1 MTYVPPATAITT
13 ATIVSY
19 TRVAGYVVQCVG
31 PRSISGLVL
40 SATLAPN
47 FRAFQTAA
55 GSRVQV
61 RVSLFL
67 PHTATILGPG

>member
-19 TRVAGYVVQCVG
+19 TRVAGYVV
-31 PRSISGLVL
+31 PRSISGLVPL
-40 SATLAPN
+40 RDPRAEFPERSRPRPARG
-47 FRAFQTAA
+47 FR
-55 GSRVQV
+55 S